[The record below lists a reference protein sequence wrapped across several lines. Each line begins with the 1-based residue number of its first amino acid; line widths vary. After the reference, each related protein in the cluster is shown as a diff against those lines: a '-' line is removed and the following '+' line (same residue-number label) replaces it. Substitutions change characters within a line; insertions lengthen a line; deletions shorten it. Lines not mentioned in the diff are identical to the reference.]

1 MIDATGDGNGN
12 GNGNGVRERRLRAAA
27 AVLWPSFIA
36 AALAEFVVFAAF
48 DPAAFEMPGAGP
60 VARPAAYTV
69 GFFAFWVIGA
79 LSSALSLY
87 LVRGVDSRESGS

>member
-1 MIDATGDGNGN
+1 MIDAPGDRNGN
-12 GNGNGVRERRLRAAA
+12 GSQERALPIAAA
-27 AVLWPSFIA
+27 ILWPSFIA

-48 DPAAFEMPGAGP
+48 DPAALDLPGAGP

-87 LVRGVDSRESGS
+87 LVRGFDARESGP